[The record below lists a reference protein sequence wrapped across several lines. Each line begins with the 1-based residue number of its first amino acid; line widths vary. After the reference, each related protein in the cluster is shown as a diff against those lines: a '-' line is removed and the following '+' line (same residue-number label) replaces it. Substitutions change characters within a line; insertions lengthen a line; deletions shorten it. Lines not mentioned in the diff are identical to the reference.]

1 MLFTLRGMFIFE
13 IYSIPSSVLLL
24 WLLRTYEI
32 FERLFEVQ
40 CTGESRVVRVG
51 ERAASRTVVETAWIR
66 SPVEIYIVRG

>member
-1 MLFTLRGMFIFE
+1 MFIFE